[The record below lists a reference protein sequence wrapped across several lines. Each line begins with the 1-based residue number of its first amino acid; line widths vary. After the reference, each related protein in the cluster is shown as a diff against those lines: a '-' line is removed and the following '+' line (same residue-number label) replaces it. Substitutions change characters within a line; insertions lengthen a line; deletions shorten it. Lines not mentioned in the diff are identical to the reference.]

1 MKEKVHTVRSN
12 SKQPSMTVLEESM
25 SEKTDNELVLLSL
38 ENQENFLYLVQ
49 RYEKKLLSYI
59 IRISGVKYEDAQDV
73 LQDAFVSMFLKL
85 NSFDS
90 RLKFSSWAYRIV
102 HNQTIT
108 DFRKRKV
115 RPVQYFEE
123 NDLVRLVDSMSS
135 DDHFDKKLLQ
145 DEIKTI
151 LDKMDKKYRE
161 VLVLK
166 FLEEKDYNEISDI
179 LKKPVG
185 TVGTLVNRAK
195 KKFLVI
201 YEKQTQ
207 HSN

>member
-1 MKEKVHTVRSN
+1 MIVSD
-12 SKQPSMTVLEESM
+12 ESI
-25 SEKTDNELVLLSL
+25 SEKTDNELVAMSL

-59 IRISGVKYEDAQDV
+59 IRISGVKYEDAEDV

-85 NSFDS
+85 NSFDNG
-90 RLKFSSWAYRIV
+90 LKFSSWAYRV
-102 HNQTIT
+102 VRNQTISE
-108 DFRKRKV
+108 FRKRKV
-115 RPVQYFEE
+115 RPLQYFEE
-123 NDLVRLVDSMSS
+123 NDLVRLVDSIAT
-135 DDHFDKKLLQ
+135 DDSFDKKLLK
-145 DEIKTI
+145 DEIKVI
-151 LDKMDKKYRE
+151 LSQMDKKYRE

-201 YEKQTQ
+201 YEKINK
-207 HSN
+207 SKI

>member
-1 MKEKVHTVRSN
+1 MIVSD
-12 SKQPSMTVLEESM
+12 ESI
-25 SEKTDNELVLLSL
+25 SEKTDNELVAMSL

-59 IRISGVKYEDAQDV
+59 IRISGVKYEDAEDV

-85 NSFDS
+85 NSFDT

-102 HNQTIT
+102 HNQTISE
-108 DFRKRKV
+108 FRKKKV

-123 NDLVRLVDSMSS
+123 NDLVRLVDSIAT
-135 DDHFDKKLLQ
+135 DDSFDKKLLK
-145 DEIKTI
+145 DEIKVI
-151 LDKMDKKYRE
+151 LSQMDKKYRE

-195 KKFLVI
+195 KKFRDI
-201 YEKQTQ
+201 HEKIEKDAEKKKQ
-207 HSN
+207 

>member
-1 MKEKVHTVRSN
+1 MLHPED
-12 SKQPSMTVLEESM
+12 MA
-25 SEKTDNELVLLSL
+25 EKTDNELVTMSL
-38 ENQENFLYLVQ
+38 ENQENFVYLVN

-85 NSFDS
+85 NSFDTG
-90 RLKFSSWAYRIV
+90 LKFSSWAYRIV
-102 HNQTIT
+102 HNQTISE
-108 DFRKRKV
+108 FRKKKV
-115 RPVQYFEE
+115 RPLQYFEE
-123 NDLVRLVDSMSS
+123 NDLVRLADSLYSDNSVDR
-135 DDHFDKKLLQ
+135 KILK
-145 DEIKTI
+145 DEVKVI

-161 VLVLK
+161 VLILK

-195 KKFLVI
+195 KKFLSI
-201 YEKQTQ
+201 YEKI
-207 HSN
+207 NKEML

>member
-1 MKEKVHTVRSN
+1 MMLSD
-12 SKQPSMTVLEESM
+12 ESIN
-25 SEKTDNELVLLSL
+25 EKTDNELVSLSL
-38 ENQENFLYLVQ
+38 DNQEYFSYLVQ
-49 RYEKKLLSYI
+49 RYERRLISYI
-59 IRISGVKYEDAQDV
+59 IRISGVKLEDAEDV

-85 NSFDS
+85 NSFDT

-102 HNQTIT
+102 HNQTISE
-108 DFRKRKV
+108 FRKKKV

-123 NDLVRLVDSMSS
+123 NDLVRLVDSIAT
-135 DDHFDKKLLQ
+135 DDSFDKKLLK
-145 DEIKTI
+145 DEIKVI
-151 LDKMDKKYRE
+151 LSQMDKKYRE

-195 KKFLVI
+195 KKFRDI
-201 YEKQTQ
+201 HEKIEKDAEKKKQ
-207 HSN
+207 

>member
-1 MKEKVHTVRSN
+1 MMLSD
-12 SKQPSMTVLEESM
+12 ESIN
-25 SEKTDNELVLLSL
+25 EKTDNELVSLSL
-38 ENQENFLYLVQ
+38 DNQEYFSYLVQ
-49 RYEKKLLSYI
+49 RYERRLISYI
-59 IRISGVKYEDAQDV
+59 IRISGVKLEDAEDV

-85 NSFDS
+85 NSFDT

-102 HNQTIT
+102 HNQTISE
-108 DFRKRKV
+108 FRKKKV

-123 NDLVRLVDSMSS
+123 NDLVRLVDSIAT
-135 DDHFDKKLLQ
+135 DDSFDKKLLK
-145 DEIKTI
+145 DEIKVI
-151 LDKMDKKYRE
+151 LSQMNKKYRE

-195 KKFLVI
+195 KKFRDI
-201 YEKQTQ
+201 HEKIEKDAEKKKQ
-207 HSN
+207 

>member
-1 MKEKVHTVRSN
+1 MIFDDSFY
-12 SKQPSMTVLEESM
+12 
-25 SEKTDNELVLLSL
+25 EKTDNELVALSL
-38 ENQENFLYLVQ
+38 QNQEYFVHLVR
-49 RYEKKLLSYI
+49 RYERKLLSYI
-59 IRISGVKYEDAQDV
+59 IRISGIKYEDAEDV

-85 NSFDS
+85 NSFDPKM
-90 RLKFSSWAYRIV
+90 KFSSWAYRIV

-123 NDLVRLVDSMSS
+123 SDLIKLVDSMET
-135 DDHFDKKLLQ
+135 DNHFDKKLLKE
-145 DEIKTI
+145 EITTI
-151 LDKMDKKYRE
+151 LDKMDEKYRE

-185 TVGTLVNRAK
+185 TVGTLLNRAK
-195 KKFLVI
+195 KKFRSI
-201 YEKQTQ
+201 YEKI
-207 HSN
+207 NK

>member
-1 MKEKVHTVRSN
+1 MSLMML
-12 SKQPSMTVLEESM
+12 SDESIN
-25 SEKTDNELVLLSL
+25 EKTDNELVSLSL
-38 ENQENFLYLVQ
+38 DNQEYFSYLVQ
-49 RYEKKLLSYI
+49 RYERRLISYI
-59 IRISGVKYEDAQDV
+59 IRISGVKLEDAEDV

-85 NSFDS
+85 NSFDT

-102 HNQTIT
+102 HNQTISE
-108 DFRKRKV
+108 FRKKKV

-123 NDLVRLVDSMSS
+123 NDLVRLVDSIAT
-135 DDHFDKKLLQ
+135 DDSFDKKLLK
-145 DEIKTI
+145 DEIKVI
-151 LDKMDKKYRE
+151 LSQMDKKYRE

-195 KKFLVI
+195 KKFRDI
-201 YEKQTQ
+201 HEKIEKDAEKKKQ
-207 HSN
+207 